1 MLCMQPLLCD
11 GAERRGEGL
20 LLREPTPSP
29 RGYTPPR
36 ASSHLRTLNSA
47 LSFQSEEGAFV
58 GSPPSTLC
66 CRLVSLLRT
75 CAAEPWDTGP
85 PSVPLPAPCICG
97 DGPAA
102 STRALRAPE

>member
-20 LLREPTPSP
+20 LLREPIPSP

-75 CAAEPWDTGP
+75 LRCGALGHGSSLCA
-85 PSVPLPAPCICG
+85 PA
-97 DGPAA
+97 
-102 STRALRAPE
+102 RALYWWGWTSRQHQGTACT